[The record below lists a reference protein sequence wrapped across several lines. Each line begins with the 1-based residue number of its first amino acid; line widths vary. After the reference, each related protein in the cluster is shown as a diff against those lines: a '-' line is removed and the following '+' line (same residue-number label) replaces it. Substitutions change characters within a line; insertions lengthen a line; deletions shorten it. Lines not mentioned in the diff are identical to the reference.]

1 MWAAGEVKVN
11 SEKGTAD
18 PRHLSLSF
26 NCIEPLQKYVLTSG
40 CSAICLTVAGTNICI
55 YLELVKIYEYLDLNR
70 TLIKL
75 EC

>member
-11 SEKGTAD
+11 IDKGTAD

-26 NCIEPLQKYVLTSG
+26 NCIEPLQKDVLTSG

>member
-11 SEKGTAD
+11 IDKGTAD
-18 PRHLSLSF
+18 PRHLSLSL
-26 NCIEPLQKYVLTSG
+26 NCIEPLQKDVLTSR

-55 YLELVKIYEYLDLNR
+55 YLEFVKIYEYLDLNR